1 LVSLAFEAC
10 IPHPCLEVPGKKKK
24 FLSISVQNR
33 VTQEQEEVMVSS
45 KPDTLFCK
53 SMNISAALS
62 RQLFSLR
69 VD

>member
-1 LVSLAFEAC
+1 MTLKPDEIFEKMR
-10 IPHPCLEVPGKKKK
+10 EKKK